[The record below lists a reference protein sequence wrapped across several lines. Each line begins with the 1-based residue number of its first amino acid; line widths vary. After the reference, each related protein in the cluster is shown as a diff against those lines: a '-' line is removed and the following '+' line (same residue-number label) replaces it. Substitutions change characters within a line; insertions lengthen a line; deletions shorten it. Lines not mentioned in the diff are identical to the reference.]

1 MVGPMMARSVHQ
13 DWKDMHSPSGSPAGP
28 ALVDDYQG
36 HFSGASRSSNT
47 YTHIQRERKSL
58 RKGGE
63 RTQTKFTGWLAEEVM
78 EEGVSWKLFLLVLVA
93 RVFPQMGGVIFC
105 KGPDCK
111 HFRCCSLY
119 CQCCK
124 HSPWLL
130 YVKTAINSTE
140 RSSAAVGQQTST
152 HKTRG

>member
-13 DWKDMHSPSGSPAGP
+13 DWKDVHSPSGSPAGP

-105 KGPDCK
+105 KEPDCK

-130 YVKTAINSTE
+130 YVKTAINCTE
-140 RSSAAVGQQTST
+140 ISSAAVGQQTST

>member
-1 MVGPMMARSVHQ
+1 MARYVHQ
-13 DWKDMHSPSGSPAGP
+13 DWKDVHSPSGSPAGP
-28 ALVDDYQG
+28 AHVDDYQG
-36 HFSGASRSSNT
+36 HFSGASRSRNT
-47 YTHIQRERKSL
+47 DTHIQRERKSL

-140 RSSAAVGQQTST
+140 RSSVAVVQQTST

>member
-13 DWKDMHSPSGSPAGP
+13 DWKDVHSPSGSPAGP
-28 ALVDDYQG
+28 ALVDDYQS
-36 HFSGASRSSNT
+36 HFPGASRSSNT
-47 YTHIQRERKSL
+47 YTHIYRERKSL
-58 RKGGE
+58 RKGGG

-140 RSSAAVGQQTST
+140 RSSVAVVQQTST

>member
-1 MVGPMMARSVHQ
+1 MEVQ
-13 DWKDMHSPSGSPAGP
+13 
-28 ALVDDYQG
+28 QG
-36 HFSGASRSSNT
+36 QHLWMTIRAISQEPLDLAT
-47 YTHIQRERKSL
+47 PIHIYRERKSL

-78 EEGVSWKLFLLVLVA
+78 EEGVSWKLFLLVLAA

>member
-1 MVGPMMARSVHQ
+1 MVGPMMARYVHQ
-13 DWKDMHSPSGSPAGP
+13 DWKDVHSPSGSPAGP
-28 ALVDDYQG
+28 AHVDDYQG

-93 RVFPQMGGVIFC
+93 SVFPQMGGVIFC

-140 RSSAAVGQQTST
+140 RSSVAVGQQTST

>member
-13 DWKDMHSPSGSPAGP
+13 DWKDMHSPNGSPAGP

-140 RSSAAVGQQTST
+140 RSSVAVVQQTST

>member
-13 DWKDMHSPSGSPAGP
+13 DWKDVHSPSGSPAGP

-47 YTHIQRERKSL
+47 YAHIQRERKSL

-119 CQCCK
+119 CQCRK

-140 RSSAAVGQQTST
+140 RSSVAVVQQTST
-152 HKTRG
+152 HKTHG

>member
-13 DWKDMHSPSGSPAGP
+13 DWKDLHSSSGSPAGP

-93 RVFPQMGGVIFC
+93 RVFPQVGWVIFC

-119 CQCCK
+119 CQCRK

-140 RSSAAVGQQTST
+140 RSSVAVVQQTST